1 MLAKDGD
8 TSSGSDSPNE
18 FEEEYTRSKK
28 PAGKKTQLGQWTLS
42 IVHQEGHLNS
52 GLKRGWTIRMHTK
65 ETSDVGLLLFLVSC
79 HCQNNN

>member
-28 PAGKKTQLGQWTLS
+28 PAGKKTQLGQ
-42 IVHQEGHLNS
+42 
-52 GLKRGWTIRMHTK
+52 
-65 ETSDVGLLLFLVSC
+65 
-79 HCQNNN
+79 